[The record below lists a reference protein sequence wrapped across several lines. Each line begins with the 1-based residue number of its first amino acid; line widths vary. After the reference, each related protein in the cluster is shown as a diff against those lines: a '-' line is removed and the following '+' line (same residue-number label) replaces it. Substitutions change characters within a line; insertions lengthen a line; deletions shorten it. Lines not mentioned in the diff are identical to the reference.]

1 MQNEEIGMRVR
12 KLRREKRLTQE
23 QLAER
28 LDCSVQFLSLV
39 ERGQRGMS
47 LRMFCVCAEIL
58 CVSADELLGRG
69 TVCGTRENEGKGL
82 QVLEGCG
89 RLERKMVLDVAEVI
103 KRDLREK
110 L

>member
-58 CVSADELLGRG
+58 CVSADELLARYAGRVRTKEKG
-69 TVCGTRENEGKGL
+69 YKCWKGAAGLKGK
-82 QVLEGCG
+82 
-89 RLERKMVLDVAEVI
+89 
-103 KRDLREK
+103 
-110 L
+110 

>member
-69 TVCGTRENEGKGL
+69 TVCGL

-89 RLERKMVLDVAEVI
+89 RLERKMILDVAEVI

>member
-12 KLRREKRLTQE
+12 NLRREKRLTQE

-47 LRMFCVCAEIL
+47 LGMFRLCVEIL
-58 CVSADELLGRG
+58 RVSADELLGG
-69 TVCGTRENEGKGL
+69 VAACEKQEEQWIQLLKG
-82 QVLEGCG
+82 CSD
-89 RLERKMVLDVAEVI
+89 LERKIILDVAEVI

-110 L
+110 RQ

>member
-1 MQNEEIGMRVR
+1 MQKEEIGMRVR
-12 KLRREKRLTQE
+12 NLRREKRLTQE

-47 LRMFCVCAEIL
+47 LGMFCLCIEAL
-58 CVSADELLGRG
+58 CVSADELLGKIA
-69 TVCGTRENEGKGL
+69 VCEKQEREEMLLKGCS
-82 QVLEGCG
+82 E
-89 RLERKMVLDVAEVI
+89 LERKIISDVAEVI

-110 L
+110 R

>member
-39 ERGQRGMS
+39 ERGMS

-89 RLERKMVLDVAEVI
+89 RLERKMILDVAEVI

>member
-1 MQNEEIGMRVR
+1 MQKEEIGMRVR
-12 KLRREKRLTQE
+12 NLRREKRLTQE

-47 LRMFCVCAEIL
+47 LGMFCLCIEAL
-58 CVSADELLGRG
+58 CVSADELLGKIA
-69 TVCGTRENEGKGL
+69 VCEKQEREEMLLLKGCS
-82 QVLEGCG
+82 E
-89 RLERKMVLDVAEVI
+89 LERKIILDVAEVI

-110 L
+110 M